1 MAWGI
6 HGRPLRRN
14 GKWIP
19 RRSRGC
25 LPWPLC
31 DHTAQARMIRVQDLC
46 MPYARKQNVTVSLNP
61 EMVKKAKI
69 LAAKR
74 STSISGLLAE
84 QVEGLVEEDEAY
96 EKAQASATARIDQGF
111 HLGGTRKVSRDDLHE
126 R

>member
-1 MAWGI
+1 
-6 HGRPLRRN
+6 
-14 GKWIP
+14 
-19 RRSRGC
+19 
-25 LPWPLC
+25 
-31 DHTAQARMIRVQDLC
+31 

-96 EKAQASATARIDQGF
+96 EKAQASATARIYQGF

>member
-1 MAWGI
+1 
-6 HGRPLRRN
+6 
-14 GKWIP
+14 
-19 RRSRGC
+19 
-25 LPWPLC
+25 
-31 DHTAQARMIRVQDLC
+31 